1 MLKHFFEKWDA
12 VENSET
18 VGMIYNALALCEKV
32 VNLKRSHLTVAA
44 ATWMGWNTKN
54 NFEILFGLKKSYA
67 KQITKF

>member
-1 MLKHFFEKWDA
+1 
-12 VENSET
+12 
-18 VGMIYNALALCEKV
+18 MIYNALALCEKV
-32 VNLKRSHLTVAA
+32 VNLKRSHLRVAA